1 MRAVNRRRRPDVFA
15 IFNLGVQEMI
25 ILVVQALFLLAAPVI
40 VLAVL
45 YATGVLGNKR
55 NTPEE

>member
-1 MRAVNRRRRPDVFA
+1 MFA

-25 ILVVQALFLLAAPVI
+25 ILVVLALFLLAAPVI